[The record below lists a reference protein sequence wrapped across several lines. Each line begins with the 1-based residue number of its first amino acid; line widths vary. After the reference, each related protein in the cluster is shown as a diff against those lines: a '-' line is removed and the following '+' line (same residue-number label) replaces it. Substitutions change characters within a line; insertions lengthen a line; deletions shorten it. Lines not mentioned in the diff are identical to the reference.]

1 LGITKTDMTT
11 QQTVTRKITGQTYT
25 VESMVMIDS
34 AQHYVLRNNKYNNAL
49 IVSVEKFNNNFN

>member
-1 LGITKTDMTT
+1 MTT